1 MPTTYIKRTIGDS
14 AIAFGKKQKIWEPKV
29 LQRILSKTGQKEQ
42 AQAYKILIEA
52 LEKAGIKY
60 VPSKGGTSA
69 QFTNVTDATIKKFN
83 KAVTKLRAEAGLSMS
98 RFQTAEIKKDIKTFV
113 KNKVAAGEYVSRPI
127 ILEEFGLGRG
137 TGGALI
143 TRALGKKVGPDT
155 YEGGLLDKL
164 GKTEKTTQAL
174 KNLRKGTLQTL
185 TASDAILK
193 AVNKEF
199 LWNVDVASSEEI
211 AKNIFGD
218 AFPKGDKS
226 KMSRANLLKAD
237 RLVREA
243 DNAVMMYLKVL
254 EGKRPQPDGMK
265 LPSQKII
272 NDITDNILHGIED
285 ETLPGQGSR
294 RKGFRFSP
302 GVSRE
307 YKFAI
312 VEQALGLNSGEY
324 SAARDKFRVKGKV
337 VDEIFGLSTMADKGA
352 GYTTAVQNISAA
364 VNKAKAKQID
374 GPFQSIINALNE
386 GKKTMQWNYETVSIE
401 EAIKDFNKTSLG
413 FANKHKVRSPKINI
427 GASLPKDLLTTYGPQ
442 SQKSIKEVFKT
453 KNYFLSDIK
462 NRPLEMLRRTAGV
475 LSKTNAGGICN
486 IPSLS
491 KMAGGGRI
499 GFANGSSCAR
509 QMEVAFNE
517 NPVKVTQEISELPG
531 NKTINTVK
539 NTAKGLLG
547 ALGKLGPTVGKYG
560 AIAAAGAIAQ
570 PLVKQFMNDDP
581 STYLTDPDQQAGM
594 LEALIEGERP
604 KPRSEILD
612 WGMGAGQLGTTA
624 AAIPGSGALYKYRRG
639 LSEAKIP
646 KAGPV
651 SEAGLTA
658 GDYLSKHAGKDYGKL
673 RAGAGVG
680 MKLLSGMFTPAGLLA
695 TEPLR
700 IAQQRRQGESW
711 GEIATDPFTWM
722 GPAFAPSMTKIATAG
737 MKKGSLLPRLLRLG
751 ISRGALAA
759 MGPVG
764 WAGLAASLGW
774 EGYSQYKDYK
784 KGRGFFA
791 SDED

>member
-1 MPTTYIKRTIGDS
+1 MPTTYVSTTIGDS
-14 AIAFGKKQKIWEPKV
+14 AIAFGKKQKIWAPKV
-29 LQRILSKTGQKEQ
+29 LQRLLSKTGQKEQ

-83 KAVTKLRAEAGLSMS
+83 KAATKLRAEAGLSMS
-98 RFQTAEIKKDIKTFV
+98 RFQTAEIKKGIKTFV

-127 ILEEFGLGRG
+127 ILEEFGLDKGSKG
-137 TGGALI
+137 WALI
-143 TRALGKKVGPDT
+143 NRALGNKVGPDT

-164 GKTEKTTQAL
+164 GQTEKATKAVINLQKGNL
-174 KNLRKGTLQTL
+174 KRL
-185 TASDAILK
+185 TASDEILK
-193 AVNKEF
+193 AINKEF
-199 LWNVDVASSEEI
+199 LWNPDVASSEEI

-237 RLVREA
+237 RLVTEA
-243 DNAVMMYLKVL
+243 DNAVMMYLRVL
-254 EGKRPQPDGMK
+254 EGKREIPAGMK
-265 LPSQKII
+265 LPSQKVI

-285 ETLPGQGSR
+285 ETLPGQGSK

-324 SAARDKFRVKGKV
+324 SAAREKFRVKGKV
-337 VDEIFGLSTMADKGA
+337 VDEIFSLSTMADKGA

-364 VNKAKAKQID
+364 VNEAKSKKID
-374 GPFQSIINALNE
+374 GPFQKIINALNE
-386 GKKTMQWNYETVSIE
+386 GKKTMQWNYETVPIE

-462 NRPLEMLRRTAGV
+462 NRPLEMLKRSIGV
-475 LSKTNAGGICN
+475 LSKTNAGGVCN

-499 GFANGSSCAR
+499 GFANGSNCAR

-539 NTAKGLLG
+539 NAAKGFLG
-547 ALGKLGPTVGKYG
+547 AIGKFGPTVGKYG

-581 STYLTDPDQQAGM
+581 ATYLTDPEQMKGM
-594 LEALIEGERP
+594 LLSTLEAHQPP

-612 WGMGAGQLGTTA
+612 WGTTA
-624 AAIPGSGALYKYRRG
+624 AGVGATSAAIPGTGAMYKYRRG
-639 LSEAKIP
+639 LLESKIP

-658 GDYLSKHAGKDYGKL
+658 GDYLKRHGKGFGKL
-673 RAGAGVG
+673 RSGAGVG
-680 MKLLSGMFTPAGLLA
+680 LKLLSGMYTPAGILA

-700 IAQQRRQGESW
+700 IAQMRREGESW
-711 GEIATDPFTWM
+711 GEVAKSPTLWM
-722 GPAFAPSMTKIATAG
+722 GPAFAPEMSRIATAG
-737 MKKGSLLPRLLRLG
+737 MKPGSTLAKALRLG
-751 ISRGALAA
+751 MSPRTLKLISSRFGMPGLALS
-759 MGPVG
+759 
-764 WAGLAASLGW
+764 AGLS
-774 EGYSQYKDYK
+774 GYDLWKDYK
-784 KGRGFFA
+784 KKRGFFA
-791 SDED
+791 KD